1 MSNSQV
7 FTVAELNQ
15 LSMAAS
21 GPDGGLDVLNS
32 AQQISHFQFEGIARA
47 YPLRP
52 GLSVLYTELT
62 AKQSFEM
69 SGQIGASFNVVMMSG
84 GGIVEVDFPNGE
96 SHRIFGDQTFL
107 ISVPDTANLTSHCQS
122 GNTYRSFRLR
132 LFPDRLTDANLAEAV
147 RQRLA
152 ESRLQRF
159 PYFADMSAMLPLLK
173 EPVGGSIVGQL
184 AAESIALEL
193 LARLFCTSEANGRD
207 RSDSL
212 SAADRAKLFRI
223 RDLVVADP
231 SRDYRLK
238 ELAAAAGIG
247 LSTLKAKFPVL
258 FGRPVIAFLREVR
271 LDRARHA
278 LENDGLSVTEAAAI
292 AGYRHV
298 STFSSAFRKR
308 YGVPPS
314 GVGNKKPES

>member
-1 MSNSQV
+1 MSDSQV
-7 FTVAELNQ
+7 FTVAELNR

-32 AQQISHFQFEGIARA
+32 AQQISDFQFEGIARA

-69 SGQIGASFNVVMMSG
+69 NGQVGASFNVIMMSG
-84 GGIVEVDFPNGE
+84 GSIVEVGFPNGE
-96 SHRIFGDQTFL
+96 HHRISGDQTFL
-107 ISVPDTANLTSHCQS
+107 ISVADTASLTSHCES
-122 GNTYRSFRLR
+122 GKTYRTFRLR
-132 LFPDRLTDANLAEAV
+132 VFPDRLADANLAEVV
-147 RQRLA
+147 RERLVT
-152 ESRLQRF
+152 SRLQRF

-173 EPVGGSIVGQL
+173 EPIGGSIVGQL
-184 AAESIALEL
+184 AAESVAFEL
-193 LARLFCTSEANGRD
+193 LARLFCTSESNGHD
-207 RSDSL
+207 QSDVL

-231 SRDYRLK
+231 SRNYRLK
-238 ELAAAAGIG
+238 ELAVAAGIG

-308 YGVPPS
+308 YGVAPS
-314 GVGNKKPES
+314 EVGNKQPKS